1 MTSKVYLR
9 KIVPIGILYSGS
21 LVCSN
26 LPYLTL
32 SVAFIQMLKGLGPA
46 CVLFATYSLGLA
58 QPTPRT
64 ILNVLVIVAGCMIA
78 SFGEIKFV
86 LSGVIFSISGT
97 CFEAYRLALIQR
109 LLSSDNEKMDPL
121 VSLYYFAPACS
132 AMIFGIALFTE
143 IPRVTVSALQHVGM
157 GTLLANAS
165 VAFLL
170 NVSGVLLVSTH
181 FLPLPSPTH
190 CSHGFHRLA
199 RRLLLSSPF
208 RVSSRTSCSS
218 LLQF

>member
-1 MTSKVYLR
+1 MTSQVYLR
-9 KIVPIGILYSGS
+9 KIIPIGILYSGS

-58 QPTPRT
+58 QPTSRT
-64 ILNVLVIVAGCMIA
+64 IFNVLVIVAGCMIA

-109 LLSSDNEKMDPL
+109 LLSSDDDKMDPL

-132 AMIFGIALFTE
+132 VMIFGVALFTE
-143 IPRVTVSALQHVGM
+143 IPRITLSAFNQMGT

-170 NVSGVLLVSTH
+170 NVSGVLLVST
-181 FLPLPSPTH
+181 FAPASALPALRSR
-190 CSHGFHRLA
+190 CSNRLA
-199 RRLLLSSPF
+199 RRPLLSLPF
-208 RVSSRTSCSS
+208 PESSRISCLYLHQS
-218 LLQF
+218 

>member
-1 MTSKVYLR
+1 MTQIFARTTSLLEDRHRVRMTSDVYLR
-9 KIVPIGILYSGS
+9 KIVPIGVLYSGS

-58 QPTPRT
+58 QPTSRT

-78 SFGEIKFV
+78 SFGEIRFV

-109 LLSSDNEKMDPL
+109 LLSSDDEKMDPL

-132 AMIFGIALFTE
+132 VMIFGVALFTE
-143 IPRVTVSALQHVGM
+143 IPHITVSAFQQVGM
-157 GTLLANAS
+157 ATLAASAS

-170 NVSGVLLVSTH
+170 NVSGVLLVR
-181 FLPLPSPTH
+181 P
-190 CSHGFHRLA
+190 
-199 RRLLLSSPF
+199 
-208 RVSSRTSCSS
+208 RVSPCHLYNPLTW
-218 LLQF
+218 L